1 MTVQELIAILQTKD
15 PATEVMLRD
24 PCNDIGFVRAQDTE
38 SLTLR
43 AYSRKGMAFYG
54 SWDGDEADWPGYEAG
69 QYVTHGVLIE

>member
-1 MTVQELIAILQTKD
+1 VNVGQLIAILQTRD
-15 PATEVMLRD
+15 PLTEVMLRD
-24 PCNDIGFVRAQDTE
+24 TCNDIGYVRARDTE

-69 QYVTHGVLIE
+69 QYVVWGVLIE

>member
-1 MTVQELIAILQTKD
+1 VNVAQLIAILQTKD
-15 PATEVMLRD
+15 PLTEVMLRD
-24 PCNDIGFVRAQDTE
+24 PCNDIGYVRVRDTE

-43 AYSRKGMAFYG
+43 AYSRKCTVLFG